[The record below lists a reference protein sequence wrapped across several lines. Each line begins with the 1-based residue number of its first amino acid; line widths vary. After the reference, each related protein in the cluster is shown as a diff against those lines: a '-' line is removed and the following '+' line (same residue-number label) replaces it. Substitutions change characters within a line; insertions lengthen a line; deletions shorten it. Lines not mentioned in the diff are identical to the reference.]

1 MVGLSTSTSTCMGT
15 CGFICGKTCTYRSPV
30 CRYLPLK
37 LPTSTG
43 DDFGIVKLLAEYLH
57 ATRHPPR
64 RQAQSLLKIC
74 CFATIHLR
82 LAWRSSTAASSCF
95 QHKSW
100 CEDVLQEPD
109 SRYSLATFPTFVEHS
124 LTRFSLFFCKW
135 QTVVM
140 MSSQRMMLCFSSQ
153 CRWSGCCFGVMRGD
167 KKLMVE

>member
-124 LTRFSLFFCKW
+124 LTRFSLFFLQMADSGDDELSTNDALFFQSVPMVW
-135 QTVVM
+135 
-140 MSSQRMMLCFSSQ
+140 LLFQ
-153 CRWSGCCFGVMRGD
+153 CYAW
-167 KKLMVE
+167 